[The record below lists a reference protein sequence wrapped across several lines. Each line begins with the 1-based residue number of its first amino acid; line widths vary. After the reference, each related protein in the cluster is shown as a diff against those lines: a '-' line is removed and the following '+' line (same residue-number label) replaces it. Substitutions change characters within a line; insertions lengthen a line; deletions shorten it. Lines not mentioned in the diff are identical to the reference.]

1 MNSALFLYLYAMKT
15 LDEFQFKQFS
25 VRHAKSGMKVGTDAV
40 LLGVWADFVARN
52 RILDVGAGTGIL
64 ALMAAQRNADA
75 MVDAVEIDAVAA
87 EEALQNAENSA
98 WSGRIKIFECDFLR
112 FESGSKY
119 DYIVSNPPFFD
130 SGERAPDARR
140 AMARHTDTL
149 PFSEFFGRCKSLL
162 SDDGLVGLIAPA
174 EVRQTIEFWAG
185 EANLWLRRRTAVRT
199 TLKKPI
205 RRYLWEFSNLPAALE
220 ESEIVLQEG
229 PERSREFKMLTEA
242 FYIH

>member
-1 MNSALFLYLYAMKT
+1 MKT
-15 LDEFQFKQFS
+15 LDVFQFKQFS
-25 VRHAKSGMKVGTDAV
+25 VRHAKSGMKVGTDSV
-40 LLGVWADFVARN
+40 LLGAWADFVARN

-98 WSGRIKIFECDFLR
+98 WGGRIKIFECDFLR

-162 SDDGLVGLIAPA
+162 
-174 EVRQTIEFWAG
+174 
-185 EANLWLRRRTAVRT
+185 
-199 TLKKPI
+199 
-205 RRYLWEFSNLPAALE
+205 
-220 ESEIVLQEG
+220 
-229 PERSREFKMLTEA
+229 
-242 FYIH
+242 

>member
-1 MNSALFLYLYAMKT
+1 
-15 LDEFQFKQFS
+15 
-25 VRHAKSGMKVGTDAV
+25 
-40 LLGVWADFVARN
+40 
-52 RILDVGAGTGIL
+52 
-64 ALMAAQRNADA
+64 

-98 WSGRIKIFECDFLR
+98 WGGRIKIFECDFLR

-140 AMARHTDTL
+140 AMAGHTDTL
-149 PFSEFFGRCKSLL
+149 PFS
-162 SDDGLVGLIAPA
+162 GLIAPA

-199 TLKKPI
+199 TLNKPI

>member
-1 MNSALFLYLYAMKT
+1 MKT
-15 LDEFQFKQFS
+15 LDVFQFKQFS
-25 VRHAKSGMKVGTDAV
+25 VRHAKSGMKVGTDSV
-40 LLGVWADFVARN
+40 LLGAWADFVARN

-98 WSGRIKIFECDFLR
+98 WGGRIKIFECDFLR

-140 AMARHTDTL
+140 AMARDIANNGYVSLADLPNDPLNKTSMNTLDTYFVMQGLKTNLVKGGDIL
-149 PFSEFFGRCKSLL
+149 PLP
-162 SDDGLVGLIAPA
+162 DDIKETQNPD
-174 EVRQTIEFWAG
+174 E
-185 EANLWLRRRTAVRT
+185 
-199 TLKKPI
+199 
-205 RRYLWEFSNLPAALE
+205 
-220 ESEIVLQEG
+220 
-229 PERSREFKMLTEA
+229 
-242 FYIH
+242 

>member
-1 MNSALFLYLYAMKT
+1 MKT
-15 LDEFQFKQFS
+15 LDVFQFKQFS
-25 VRHAKSGMKVGTDAV
+25 VRHAKSGMKVGTDSV
-40 LLGVWADFVARN
+40 LLGAWADFVARN

-98 WSGRIKIFECDFLR
+98 WGGRIKIFECDFLR

-174 EVRQTIEFWAG
+174 EVRQTI
-185 EANLWLRRRTAVRT
+185 
-199 TLKKPI
+199 
-205 RRYLWEFSNLPAALE
+205 
-220 ESEIVLQEG
+220 
-229 PERSREFKMLTEA
+229 
-242 FYIH
+242 

>member
-1 MNSALFLYLYAMKT
+1 MKT
-15 LDEFQFKQFS
+15 LDEFQFRQFS

-40 LLGVWADFVARN
+40 LLGAWADFVARN

-75 MVDAVEIDAVAA
+75 MVDAVEIDTVAA
-87 EEALQNAENSA
+87 EEALHNAENSV
-98 WSGRIKIFECDFLR
+98 WSGRIRIFECDFLR
-112 FESGSKY
+112 FESGLKY

-130 SGERAPDARR
+130 SGERAPDA
-140 AMARHTDTL
+140 HTDTL
-149 PFSEFFGRCKSLL
+149 PFSEFFCRCKSLL